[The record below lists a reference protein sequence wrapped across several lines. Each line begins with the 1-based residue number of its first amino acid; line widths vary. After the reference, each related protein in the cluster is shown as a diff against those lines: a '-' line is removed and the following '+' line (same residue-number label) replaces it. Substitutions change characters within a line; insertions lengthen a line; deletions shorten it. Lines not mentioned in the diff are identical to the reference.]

1 MKATIAKL
9 TKRTVDALEPRT
21 DRYDVHDSEI
31 SNFMVR
37 VTPSGTKS
45 FAILY
50 RAGKGRNAPRRRL
63 TLGVYGPLTVDQ
75 ARDAARRELGR
86 VANGEDPAAQAAA
99 EKDTLTVAGLGSQF
113 LDDVDMRR
121 KRTTARE
128 YRRIWNKHVVP
139 SIGNR
144 RADAV
149 TVDDV
154 ARVQRALRKTPILAN
169 RVVAVLGSF
178 FSFADPNDERL
189 NPAHKVQSFPERARE
204 RFLTPAEVQ
213 RLGDALVTAE
223 KVGLPAA
230 PAIAKHQKRATGPSV
245 KHRPKRAD
253 AKTRLDA
260 INPASPFAIAAV
272 RFLLLS
278 GWREGEALTLK
289 WSDLDAERES
299 ATLAD
304 TKTGKSIRHLGAPV
318 WLLLN
323 ELPRVD
329 GNPYV
334 FPGRSKGEA
343 LRDLSRTW
351 YAVRH
356 AAELNDV
363 RLHDLR
369 HSFAST
375 IASSGGSLLLIGKLL
390 GHRNQTTTAKY
401 AHLFADPIRAT
412 ATASATAIAGWLN
425 GSTSKS
431 AKSSVPKRARTS
443 ARK

>member
-1 MKATIAKL
+1 
-9 TKRTVDALEPRT
+9 VDSLEPRA

-37 VTPSGTKS
+37 VTPNGTKT

-63 TLGVYGPLTVDQ
+63 TLGVYGALTVEQ
-75 ARDAARRELGR
+75 AREAAKRELGR
-86 VANGEDPAAQAAA
+86 VANGEDPAAEAAT

-121 KRTTARE
+121 KPTTARE
-128 YRRIWNKHVVP
+128 YRRLWNKHVVP
-139 SIGNR
+139 ALGNR

-154 ARVQRALRKTPILAN
+154 ARVQRGLRQTPILAN
-169 RVVAVLGSF
+169 RVVAMLGSF
-178 FSFADPNDERL
+178 FSFADPNDERP
-189 NPAHKVQSFPERARE
+189 NPAHKVQPFPERARE
-204 RFLTPAEVQ
+204 RFLTPTEIQ
-213 RLGDALVTAE
+213 RLGDALMTAT
-223 KVGLPAA
+223 KVGLAPA
-230 PAIAKHQKRATGPSV
+230 PAIAKHRRRATGPNV
-245 KHRPKRAD
+245 KHRPKRAN

-260 INPASPFAIAAV
+260 INPANPFAIAAI

-278 GWREGEALTLK
+278 GWRESEALTLK
-289 WSDLDAERES
+289 WSDLDDERES

-318 WLLLN
+318 WLLL
-323 ELPRVD
+323 EGLPRVD

-334 FPGRSKGEA
+334 FPGRGKSEP
-343 LRDLSRTW
+343 LRDISRTW

-390 GHRNQTTTAKY
+390 GHKNQATTAKY

-412 ATASATAIAGWLN
+412 ATASATAIAAWLK
-425 GSTSKS
+425 GSASKP
-431 AKSSVPKRARTS
+431 AKLSTQKHARISS
-443 ARK
+443 RK